1 MRHAM
6 SHAIRHAALATLFW
20 TASLRWALAQQ
31 TNPAPPIS
39 ETGPAGSSSP
49 AATAAASD
57 LNWVWLSLLIALAV
71 FAIWYV
77 ARRRQSGP
85 PPRR

>member
-1 MRHAM
+1 MRHAV
-6 SHAIRHAALATLFW
+6 LAVFGWL
-20 TASLRWALAQQ
+20 ASLNLALAQA

-39 ETGPAGSSSP
+39 ETGPSGSSSP
-49 AATAAASD
+49 AATAAATD
-57 LNWVWLSLLIALAV
+57 FNWAWISVVIALAV
-71 FAIWYV
+71 LVLWMV